1 MSVEPTRRYDLV
13 CFDVDGTLVEHAE
26 DKVIWQVLTR
36 RFLGD
41 DAPNENRYLAYK
53 AGAIT
58 YADWVALDV
67 GDWQRNGATRAGI
80 VAALEGE
87 LRLVGGARETLEA
100 LRRRGVKLAVI
111 SGTLDI
117 VLDTLFPDHP
127 FDDVFCNRIRFAE
140 DGAICGWEATPY
152 DMEGKAEALRLIAAR
167 EGLPLAR
174 CAFVGDHLNDLAA
187 AHAAGLAI
195 AFNPKNAEL
204 EAAAQ
209 VVLRGPDLRAILDHL

>member
-1 MSVEPTRRYDLV
+1 MNGVTPRRYDLV

-53 AGAIT
+53 AGRIS

-67 GDWQRNGATRAGI
+67 GDWQRCGATREQI
-80 VAALEGE
+80 VASLSAE
-87 LRLVGGARETLEA
+87 LRLVDGARETLA
-100 LRRRGVKLAVI
+100 ILKRRGAKLAVI

-117 VLDTLFPDHP
+117 ALDTLFPDHP
-127 FDDVFCNRIRFAE
+127 FDDVFCNRIEFAA
-140 DGAICGWEATPY
+140 DGAISGWQATAY
-152 DMEGKAEALRLIAAR
+152 DMDGKADALRLIAAR
-167 EGLPLAR
+167 ENVSLDR

-187 AHAAGLAI
+187 ARAAGLAI
-195 AFNPKNAEL
+195 AFNPKSPEL

-209 VVLRGPDLRAILDHL
+209 VVLRGPDLRVILEHL